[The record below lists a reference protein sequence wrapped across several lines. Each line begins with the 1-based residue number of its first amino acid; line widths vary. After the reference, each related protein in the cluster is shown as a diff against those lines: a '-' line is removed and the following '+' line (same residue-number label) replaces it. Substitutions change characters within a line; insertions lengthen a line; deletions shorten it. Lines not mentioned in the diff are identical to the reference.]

1 MSGPTGHD
9 AAPDPRLRAGGG
21 ADGAGRAAEAEE
33 AERAGRQD
41 RTGKDDRAGR
51 QDRTGKDDRVDT
63 TDIADTADTA
73 NTADMANKAG
83 TVDKAAQRAAA
94 RQARRAV
101 PTATRA
107 AAAEAIADRLWPLLA
122 DAGVVLAYAAL
133 PEEVSLD
140 PLIRR
145 LIRDGRTVALP
156 RVTGEGTLDLH
167 RTDDLQDLVVGAF
180 GVREPEPAQPL
191 VEPGDI
197 DVVLVPGVAFD
208 RTGRRLG
215 YGGGYYDRL
224 LPRLVRA
231 RRVGVCLEA
240 QLVPAVAAEA
250 HDQRVGSVVTEVGMY
265 P

>member
-1 MSGPTGHD
+1 MSGPTAHH
-9 AAPDPRLRAGGG
+9 AAPDPAPGG
-21 ADGAGRAAEAEE
+21 ADAPDGAGAPDGSDGADAAGGAEAADAAEA
-33 AERAGRQD
+33 A
-41 RTGKDDRAGR
+41 DRAG
-51 QDRTGKDDRVDT
+51 
-63 TDIADTADTA
+63 
-73 NTADMANKAG
+73 
-83 TVDKAAQRAAA
+83 KAAQRAAA

-101 PTATRA
+101 STAARA

-167 RTDDLQDLVVGAF
+167 RTEDLEALVEGAF
-180 GVREPEPAQPL
+180 GVREPVPAQPL